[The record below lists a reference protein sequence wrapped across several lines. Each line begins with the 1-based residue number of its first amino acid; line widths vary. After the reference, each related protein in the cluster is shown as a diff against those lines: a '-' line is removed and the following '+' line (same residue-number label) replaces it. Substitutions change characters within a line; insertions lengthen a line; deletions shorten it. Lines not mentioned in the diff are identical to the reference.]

1 MAGSTITLLQDILKE
16 DYQGAV
22 RDQLHREMRLL
33 QLFEKGKAS
42 WSGKDFVVGLRVG
55 KNTGIG
61 FRGESVAG
69 SPATL
74 PTAGNQRFLKILNRA
89 KFLYGSF
96 EVGGPDIAASSNGG
110 SMALANSL
118 HDEMK
123 FLVED
128 VKDFADKMLFT
139 GGKVKG
145 LINEQKVLDPA
156 AAGAGTTAAT
166 AAGAVSATFQYS
178 GDHTPFASCLTGAAN
193 VATWVH
199 VEAVG
204 MDDYNVATS
213 GGASTVNLD
222 AGGELYVSASD
233 EAAGTI
239 ELTVY
244 GPAGTNFSTLGVADG
259 SAIAI
264 QLETAGTI
272 GTYWVGNAAFP
283 DNDPLLQYS
292 GILDNLCNPAHHGI
306 ARDGASVTAAAAGS
320 AAKAADELQSTILN
334 MSDAA
339 AVEAVTG
346 VASSAVGGARVAIDS
361 GRMQKALDV
370 VRNESKRRPDI
381 WLTNP
386 LTRHKYIASAT
397 LTQNV
402 NAGSAGGV
410 DFGSVEQKLG
420 FAGIPVEVDSNCPK
434 SMLVGLNTGAWKLYE
449 LQPGDF
455 DDTDGKILHKISGED
470 RYEGNWKWYCQL
482 VCEYPNQNV
491 VICGYDI

>member
-55 KNTGIG
+55 KNAGIG
-61 FRGESVAG
+61 FRGEGGA
-69 SPATL
+69 L
-74 PTAGNQRFLKILNRA
+74 PTAGNQKFLKILNRA

-145 LINEQKVLDPA
+145 LINEQKATTPTGGTGA
-156 AAGAGTTAAT
+156 AN
-166 AAGAVSATFQYS
+166 AVSTSFEYS
-178 GDHTPFASCLTGAAN
+178 GDHTPFAGCVTGAAN
-193 VATWVH
+193 AATWVR

-204 MDDYNVATS
+204 MDDYKVADDIAAGTAS
-213 GGASTVNLD
+213 VKLGDAVANGA
-222 AGGELYVSASD
+222 ELYVSASD

-239 ELTVY
+239 ELTVLSQVT
-244 GPAGTNFSTLGVADG
+244 GSDALDTTGVEDGVAV
-259 SAIAI
+259 AI
-264 QLETAGTI
+264 QLASSAGSV
-272 GTYWVGNAAFP
+272 GKYFHGNAATP
-283 DNDPLLQYS
+283 DDDSALQYS
-292 GILDNLCNPAHHGI
+292 GILDNLCNPVHHSI
-306 ARDGASVTAAAAGS
+306 ARDDSATNGAT
-320 AAKAADELQSTILN
+320 ELQSTVLC
-334 MSDAA
+334 MTEASPCARAA
-339 AVEAVTG
+339 ISPA
-346 VASSAVGGARVAIDS
+346 
-361 GRMQKALDV
+361 RMQKSLDM
-370 VRNESKRRPDI
+370 VRNQSKRRPDI

-386 LTRHKYIASAT
+386 LTRHKYIAAAT

-434 SMLVGLNTGAWKLYE
+434 SMVIGLNTGSWKLYE

-491 VICGYDI
+491 IICGYTI

>member
-55 KNTGIG
+55 KNSGIG
-61 FRGESVAG
+61 FRGESGAL
-69 SPATL
+69 PA
-74 PTAGNQRFLKILNRA
+74 AGNQKFLKILNRA

-145 LINEQKVLDPA
+145 LINEQKATSATGGTGAA
-156 AAGAGTTAAT
+156 AAGA
-166 AAGAVSATFQYS
+166 ATFEYS
-178 GDHTPFASCLTGAAN
+178 GDHTPFRDCVTGSGNA
-193 VATWVH
+193 ATWVR

-204 MDDYNVATS
+204 MDDYNVAASS
-213 GGASTVNLD
+213 GTTAALGANS
-222 AGGELYVSASD
+222 ELYVSASD

-239 ELTVY
+239 ELTVVSTS
-244 GPAGTNFSTLGVADG
+244 GSGQTFSTVGVADG
-259 SAIAI
+259 VATAI
-264 QLETAGTI
+264 QLADSAGSVGKYFHGNT
-272 GTYWVGNAAFP
+272 GTP
-283 DNDPLLQYS
+283 DDDSKLQYS

-306 ARDGASVTAAAAGS
+306 ARDGISVAAAVS
-320 AAKAADELQSTILN
+320 ASPESGAAAADELQSTVLC
-334 MSDAA
+334 MT
-339 AVEAVTG
+339 EASPC
-346 VASSAVGGARVAIDS
+346 ARGAISPA
-361 GRMQKALDV
+361 RMQKALDL
-370 VRNESKRRPDI
+370 VRNQSKRRPDI

-386 LTRHKYIASAT
+386 LTRHKYIAAAT

-402 NAGSAGGV
+402 NAGSASGV

-434 SMLVGLNTGAWKLYE
+434 SMIVGLNTGSWKLYE

-491 VICGYDI
+491 VICGYTI